1 MRSTTPLLLGIATVI
16 LSAGSSKAAA
26 PEVPGIPNFHQVTD
40 RIFRGGQPE
49 NESWTHL
56 SKLGVR
62 TVLDLRRPGEHS
74 TAAESIAVCAAG
86 MHYLNFP
93 MNGFDT
99 PSAEQLAVPLAM
111 LEGDSPVFVHC
122 KQGRDRTGTVI
133 AAYRISHQGWEN
145 EKALAEAKSLG
156 LHWYE
161 SGMRKF
167 IASYR
172 VMSPGAAAGQHLAD
186 AKVPADST
194 QANRAR

>member
-1 MRSTTPLLLGIATVI
+1 MRSTTSLLLGIATLLI
-16 LSAGSSKAAA
+16 SAGSSEAAA

-49 NESWTHL
+49 TGSWTHL
-56 SKLGVR
+56 SKLGVK

-74 TAAESIAVCAAG
+74 TAAESVAVCAAG
-86 MHYLNFP
+86 MRYMNFP

-111 LEGDSPVFVHC
+111 LEGGAPVFVHC

-133 AAYRISHQGWEN
+133 ACYRISRQGWEN
-145 EKALAEAKSLG
+145 QKALAEATSLG

-161 SGMRKF
+161 SGMKKF

-172 VMSPGAAAGQHLAD
+172 IGSPGAAGQPLAD